1 MGSEVTYGIG
11 GQVPHDMYTA
21 GASNSSQRKFA
32 WEDVGLGDGFKD
44 AQGIVGQEGGGR
56 VTKYVYHYMDEEGR
70 PLDRRVYQV
79 RESVRGGGRARESPR
94 ARERGHMWVCVLREC
109 VRERESE

>member
-1 MGSEVTYGIG
+1 
-11 GQVPHDMYTA
+11 VPHDMYTA

-79 RESVRGGGRARESPR
+79 REGEG
-94 ARERGHMWVCVLREC
+94 ARER
-109 VRERESE
+109 VRGQEREGICGCVC

>member
-44 AQGIVGQEGGGR
+44 AQGIVGQEGGGGLPSTCTTIWTR
-56 VTKYVYHYMDEEGR
+56 R
-70 PLDRRVYQV
+70 AAPLT
-79 RESVRGGGRARESPR
+79 G
-94 ARERGHMWVCVLREC
+94 VCIR
-109 VRERESE
+109 